1 MKYVWQTDVRH
12 MQQGGRGRKEG
23 KAKKYK
29 DQRIK
34 ERVVDFIGR
43 IAEHVH

>member
-1 MKYVWQTDVRH
+1 MMADVE
-12 MQQGGRGRKEG
+12 GREG